1 MQTYE
6 KALSGHVFIPAHFSR
21 SAANLI
27 KKLLHTSQSKR
38 LGRTVGG
45 AITVMSHPWYS
56 HFDWGALIEYRL
68 KPPYLP
74 EARDPDDN
82 SSMVD
87 EEQEGFATAFF

>member
-1 MQTYE
+1 MPT
-6 KALSGHVFIPAHFSR
+6 HFSR

-27 KKLLHTSQSKR
+27 KKLLHTSQAKR

-45 AITVMSHPWYS
+45 ATTVMCHPWFS
-56 HFDWGALIEYRL
+56 NFDWDALMECRL

-74 EARDPDDN
+74 DAKDPDDN
-82 SSMVD
+82 STMYE